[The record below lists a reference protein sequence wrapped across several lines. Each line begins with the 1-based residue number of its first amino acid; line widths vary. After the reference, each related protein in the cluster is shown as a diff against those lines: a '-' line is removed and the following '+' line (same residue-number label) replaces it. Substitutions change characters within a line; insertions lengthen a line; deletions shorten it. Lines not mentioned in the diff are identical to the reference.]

1 MAVKYV
7 FTTQL
12 SDGWD
17 GTYAND
23 AVRAIYQA
31 YIGDGRITQPV
42 DIVETGDGRHENT
55 MTFRDRAAYDAW
67 YAEIDAIDTSPPV
80 GMSYVGSGTLV
91 ES

>member
-1 MAVKYV
+1 MACA
-7 FTTQL
+7 L

-23 AVRAIYQA
+23 AVRAIYEA

-42 DIVETGDGRHENT
+42 DIIEIGDGRHENR

-67 YAEIDAIDTSPPV
+67 YAEIDAIDTSPLWEQVPENTWTFA
-80 GMSYVGSGTLV
+80 MLSP
-91 ES
+91 